1 MTSRTVSYCRR
12 WLTAAFRLRDLPPWL
27 AHYQYDNGFVLNGSG
42 DSWMGGVRVNYPLF
56 TGGKT
61 EADIANARARLA
73 GLVAS
78 KKKLELA
85 LDFEVK
91 QAGLAYRQ
99 AEQRLHVTD
108 KMFEQAQ
115 ESARLSRVRFKE
127 GVILSSDLMD
137 VETRLTEARV
147 RQTAARTA
155 IRVAVADLRRAIGL
169 SQF

>member
-1 MTSRTVSYCRR
+1 M
-12 WLTAAFRLRDLPPWL
+12 
-27 AHYQYDNGFVLNGSG
+27 
-42 DSWMGGVRVNYPLF
+42 NYPLF